1 MRKYIKY
8 KNFTPIEVINNF
20 EKENYTNNKKLIVL
34 LLILNII
41 CLPRSFKI
49 IKEIVNK
56 KNIEIKESI
65 PVISK
70 VEEDTNKNNLYK
82 IINYIN
88 GDTIFIEF
96 KNNNGTIEVS
106 KKDYIFNIEKES
118 RFFIHSINKINE
130 EKFILE
136 VSLWIRKLFI

>member
-1 MRKYIKY
+1 MRGKI
-8 KNFTPIEVINNF
+8 T
-20 EKENYTNNKKLIVL
+20 VL
-34 LLILNII
+34 LTLSITLSCCINADKKRISNII
-41 CLPRSFKI
+41 SYWKNREI
-49 IKEIVNK
+49 IFPT
-56 KNIEIKESI
+56 KNYFTLMG
-65 PVISK
+65 
-70 VEEDTNKNNLYK
+70 EDTIPYQWKDASYK
-82 IINYIN
+82 IISYIN

-136 VSLWIRKLFI
+136 VSL

>member
-1 MRKYIKY
+1 MKRYIKY
-8 KNFTPIEVINNF
+8 KNFTPIEVMNNF

-41 CLPRSFKI
+41 CLPKSVKI

-56 KNIEIKESI
+56 NSIRSKESI

-70 VEEDTNKNNLYK
+70 IEEDINKNNLYK

-88 GDTIFIEF
+88 GDTIFLEF

-106 KKDYIFNIEKES
+106 KKDYIFNIEKEN
-118 RFFIHSINKINE
+118 RFFIHSINRINE

-136 VSLWIRKLFI
+136 VSI

>member
-41 CLPRSFKI
+41 CLPRSFKV

-56 KNIEIKESI
+56 KNIESI

-88 GDTIFIEF
+88 GDTIFMEF
-96 KNNNGTIEVS
+96 KNSNGTIEVN
-106 KKDYIFNIEKES
+106 KKDYIFNIEKEN

-136 VSLWIRKLFI
+136 VSIWRRKLFI

>member
-136 VSLWIRKLFI
+136 VSL

>member
-1 MRKYIKY
+1 MKRYIKY
-8 KNFTPIEVINNF
+8 KNFTPIEVMNNF

-41 CLPRSFKI
+41 CLPKSFKL
-49 IKEIVNK
+49 IKEIANK
-56 KNIEIKESI
+56 NNMKSKESI

-70 VEEDTNKNNLYK
+70 IEEDINKNNLYK

-88 GDTIFIEF
+88 GDTIFLEF
-96 KNNNGTIEVS
+96 KNNNGTIQVS
-106 KKDYIFNIEKES
+106 KKDYIFNIEKEN

-136 VSLWIRKLFI
+136 VSI

>member
-41 CLPRSFKI
+41 CLPRSFKV

-136 VSLWIRKLFI
+136 VSL

>member
-1 MRKYIKY
+1 MKRYIKY
-8 KNFTPIEVINNF
+8 KNFTPIEVMNNF

-41 CLPRSFKI
+41 CLPKSVKI

-56 KNIEIKESI
+56 NSIRSKESI

-70 VEEDTNKNNLYK
+70 IEEDINKNNLYK

-88 GDTIFIEF
+88 GDTIFLEF
-96 KNNNGTIEVS
+96 KNNNGTIQVS
-106 KKDYIFNIEKES
+106 KKDYIFNIEKEN
-118 RFFIHSINKINE
+118 RFFIHSINRINE

-136 VSLWIRKLFI
+136 VSI

>member
-41 CLPRSFKI
+41 CLPRSFKV

-70 VEEDTNKNNLYK
+70 VEKDTNKNNLYK

-136 VSLWIRKLFI
+136 VSL